1 MSAYVCGNVD
11 IYEHVYVLYLLFH
24 RPIQWEDEDTVIP

>member
-1 MSAYVCGNVD
+1 MNTAMSAYVCGNVD

-24 RPIQWEDEDTVIP
+24 RPIQ